1 MEVIESSERDD
12 CIYANFEFPLF
23 LFFEMD
29 TFVHGLGR
37 MLVCALFS
45 LVFMMAF
52 FSHICI
58 YKTSVCE
65 RERITHAMFYTD
77 TKSERRKIIEKKKTS
92 KGKNKATILFV
103 EMLYIC
109 ILFDEK

>member
-1 MEVIESSERDD
+1 
-12 CIYANFEFPLF
+12 
-23 LFFEMD
+23 MD

-58 YKTSVCE
+58 YIYKTSVCE

-77 TKSERRKIIEKKKTS
+77 TNSERRKIIEKK
-92 KGKNKATILFV
+92 
-103 EMLYIC
+103 EQR
-109 ILFDEK
+109 EE